1 MLEGSSTHSKL
12 PGGALQLPAKTIY
25 MMNNMTRPAFFNELF
40 GKAKCQNIMDT
51 LPFPLALK
59 NVKKE
64 N

>member
-1 MLEGSSTHSKL
+1 VPPITCKNDLYDEQYEEGS
-12 PGGALQLPAKTIY
+12 
-25 MMNNMTRPAFFNELF
+25 FFNELI

-51 LPFPLALK
+51 LPLTLPLE